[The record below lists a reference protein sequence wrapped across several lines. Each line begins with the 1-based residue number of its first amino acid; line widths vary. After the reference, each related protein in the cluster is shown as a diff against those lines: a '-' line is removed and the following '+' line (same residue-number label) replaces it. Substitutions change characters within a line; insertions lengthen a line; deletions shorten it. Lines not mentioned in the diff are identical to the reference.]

1 MDHSISHL
9 NCSLQLKDSQ
19 RSFRLEVDLQLY
31 QKELLALTGPSGS
44 GKTTILRI
52 LAGLEK
58 RAKGRLM
65 VQGELWQDSAQGF
78 FLAPQQRSIGVV
90 FQDYALFPNMSVVQ
104 NLQFALPKTE
114 NQALIEEL
122 LEVMDLQDLKTA
134 YPRELS
140 GGQQQRVA
148 LARALVRRPKLLLLD
163 EPLSALDTQMREH
176 LQAFIRLLH
185 ERYALTTLLI
195 SHHPEEIQRLADRVL
210 VLEKGKIISENLTP
224 EMKPTGLLLRA
235 IWLTP
240 QNGLIRVQLGDN
252 ELQISEP
259 VKAFAD
265 YLPGQEVWIRMVS
278 AERFEVCEDEKFNR

>member
-19 RSFRLEVDLQLY
+19 RSFHLEVDLQLY

-65 VQGELWQDSAQGF
+65 VQGELWQDSSQGI

-104 NLQFALPKTE
+104 NLLFALPKTE
-114 NQALIEEL
+114 NHTLIEEL

-176 LQAFIRLLH
+176 LQGFIRLLH

-195 SHHPEEIQRLADRVL
+195 SHHPEEIQRLADRVI
-210 VLEKGKIISENLTP
+210 VLEKGKIIDENLTQ
-224 EMKPTGLLLRA
+224 ETKPAGLLLRA
-235 IWLTP
+235 IWLEP

-252 ELQISEP
+252 ELQMSEP
-259 VKAFAD
+259 AKVFPD
-265 YLPGQEVWIRMVS
+265 YFPGQEVWIRMVS
-278 AERFEVCEDEKFNR
+278 AERFEVCDEEKLE

>member
-1 MDHSISHL
+1 MDHSISSL
-9 NCSLQLKDSQ
+9 NCSLQLVDSQ
-19 RSFRLEVDLQLY
+19 RSFHLEVDLQLHN
-31 QKELLALTGPSGS
+31 KELLALTGSSGS

-58 RAKGRLM
+58 RAKGHLM
-65 VQGELWQDSAQGF
+65 VQGELWQDSAQGI

-104 NLQFALPKTE
+104 NLQFALPRTE
-114 NQALIEEL
+114 NQMLIEEL
-122 LEVMDLQDLKTA
+122 LEVMDLQELKTA

-210 VLEKGKIISENLTP
+210 VLEKGKIISESLTRETEP
-224 EMKPTGLLLRA
+224 AGLLLRA
-235 IWLTP
+235 IWLAP
-240 QNGLIRVQLGDN
+240 QNGLIRVQLGAN
-252 ELQISEP
+252 ELQMSEP
-259 VKAFAD
+259 AKAFSD

-278 AERFEVCEDEKFNR
+278 AERFEVYG